1 MPEGL
6 STAPKRQHQVRSAN
20 QLLEHNGWGRADVAP
35 MSFGDYAKAG
45 NVSNVSGGMQSGK
58 GVAQVVPNYGVGNE
72 TWRYG

>member
-1 MPEGL
+1 
-6 STAPKRQHQVRSAN
+6 
-20 QLLEHNGWGRADVAP
+20 HNGWGRADIAP

-45 NVSNVSGGMQSGK
+45 NVSNVGGGMQSGK